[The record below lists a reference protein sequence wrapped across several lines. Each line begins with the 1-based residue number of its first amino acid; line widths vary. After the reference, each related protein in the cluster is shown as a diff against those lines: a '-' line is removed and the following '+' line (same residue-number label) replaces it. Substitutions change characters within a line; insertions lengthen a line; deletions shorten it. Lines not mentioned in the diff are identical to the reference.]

1 MQMESQENRGS
12 FIATVH
18 QKGFRGDHDQ
28 GPYNIVGAHNN
39 ISARVVNT
47 TTYNLQVVLGS
58 Y

>member
-1 MQMESQENRGS
+1 MESKENRSS

-28 GPYNIVGAHNN
+28 GPYNIIGASNN
-39 ISARVVNT
+39 NSARVVNT